1 LHSFHS
7 SGFTF
12 TKLSFRHG
20 LVGQLPSLRL
30 SLTAHA
36 PLDILSSD
44 VMNGNL
50 AFNSKDHA
58 HQVVDRKPPAAE
70 GNGRKQNRERLNG
83 KI

>member
-1 LHSFHS
+1 
-7 SGFTF
+7 
-12 TKLSFRHG
+12 
-20 LVGQLPSLRL
+20 
-30 SLTAHA
+30 
-36 PLDILSSD
+36 
-44 VMNGNL
+44 MNGNL